1 MATDVTEDPTM
12 VKMAHGSFAWL
23 AHFLCLDGS
32 ECMMDGLTR
41 VWENVDLDICY
52 LHAAFISERSTF
64 PRRRSF
70 SSTLSGKQTNGG
82 RYVNT
87 VIYLLLLG

>member
-52 LHAAFISERSTF
+52 LHAGGGTSSKECVGTQTSLEF
-64 PRRRSF
+64 RRE
-70 SSTLSGKQTNGG
+70 
-82 RYVNT
+82 
-87 VIYLLLLG
+87 VIVIL